1 MKRKSLFK
9 SSITVLSA
17 AAMVI
22 ALVGCGNGASTANTQ
37 TASKT
42 ESGSIALESEA
53 NVEAEEINQ
62 EEDVE
67 DPRVTWALEN
77 EENLE
82 FNFFVF
88 NNETQEK
95 TILENE
101 DRCFL
106 NENETLM
113 FHAKEEYSEF
123 TISGAIL
130 QKLEFLGKSTVIV
143 PLLDFSGEEE
153 LYFACGDKEA
163 SIVILSEEDILISE
177 ETPEVEIPEGLT
189 YEEFIRYMDWEIHN
203 LGDCE
208 FIIWNQETGSGRIV
222 TGETVSIDDVE
233 KLTLFVRSTEMNI
246 DLITGDLNI
255 GIWPF
260 GVDRLLEVNS
270 PGEITFKVTNTETNE
285 EYEISCIITE

>member
-1 MKRKSLFK
+1 MKRMSLFK
-9 SSITVLSA
+9 SSITVLLEA
-17 AAMVI
+17 VIVI
-22 ALVGCGNGASTANTQ
+22 ALVGCGNGTSTANTQ

-62 EEDVE
+62 EEAVE

-95 TILENE
+95 TILENG

-113 FHAKEEYSEF
+113 FHTKEEYSEF
-123 TISGAIL
+123 TTSGVIFK
-130 QKLEFLGKSTVIV
+130 KLEFVGKSTAIV
-143 PLLDFSGEEE
+143 SLLVFSGDEE
-153 LYFACGDKEA
+153 LCFAYGDKEA
-163 SIVILSEEDILISE
+163 RIVILPEEDILISE
-177 ETPEVEIPEGLT
+177 ETPEIEIPEGLT
-189 YEEFIRYMDWEIHN
+189 YDEFINYMFWETDV

-208 FIIWNQETGSGRIV
+208 FIIWNPEIGSGRII
-222 TGETVSIDDVE
+222 TDETVSMDDGEELIIYNGSLDKIDFE
-233 KLTLFVRSTEMNI
+233 I
-246 DLITGDLNI
+246 ITGDVNAKVRD
-255 GIWPF
+255 W
-260 GVDRLLEVNS
+260 DRVLEVNS
-270 PGEITFKVTNTETNE
+270 PGEITCKIVFSTGE
-285 EYEISCIITE
+285 EFEITCTIE